1 MSKNFAAN
9 ANNAHDT
16 NDTDETTEQSLM
28 NIPAPERRP
37 LHFRIARLVSNI
49 LAPVTISVPLVI
61 LVAMYDARN
70 LASSTSAVYYACVA
84 FFFLS
89 ILPAAYIV
97 IGVRLGKI
105 SDIGVNRRGE
115 RAGPFLFNT
124 LSNMVGLFVLALLHG
139 PKNLETLL
147 IILAFMSAVLMVIT
161 WWWKISMHTS
171 SLSVTVT
178 ILTAL
183 YGITVLPA
191 YLLVVLVSWSRVVL
205 RRHTVAQVIAGSLVS
220 MALATFVLLI
230 RGV

>member
-1 MSKNFAAN
+1 MSKHFAAD
-9 ANNAHDT
+9 ANDANEH
-16 NDTDETTEQSLM
+16 SLM
-28 NIPAPERRP
+28 NIPAPEPRSLR
-37 LHFRIARLVSNI
+37 LRIARQVSNI
-49 LAPVTISVPLVI
+49 LAPVTISIPLVI
-61 LVAMYDARN
+61 LVAIYDSQSVG
-70 LASSTSAVYYACVA
+70 SSTAAVYYACIA

-89 ILPAAYIV
+89 VLPAVYIV

-105 SDIGVNRRGE
+105 SDVNVSKRGE

-124 LSNMVGLFVLALLHG
+124 ISNMVGLFVLALLHG

-183 YGITVLPA
+183 YGVTVLPA
-191 YLLVVLVSWSRVVL
+191 YLLVVLLSWSRVVL

>member
-1 MSKNFAAN
+1 MSKHVAAD
-9 ANNAHDT
+9 ANDHP
-16 NDTDETTEQSLM
+16 LV
-28 NIPAPERRP
+28 NIPAPEPRTIR
-37 LHFRIARLVSNI
+37 LRIARQVSNI
-49 LAPVTISVPLVI
+49 LAPVTLSVPLVMF
-61 LVAMYDARN
+61 VAIYDARS
-70 LASSTSAVYYACVA
+70 LGSPTAAVYYACIT

-89 ILPAAYIV
+89 VLPAVYIV
-97 IGVRLGKI
+97 IGVRRGKI
-105 SDIGVNRRGE
+105 SDVGVSKHGE

-124 LSNMVGLFVLALLHG
+124 ISNIAGVFVLGLLHG

-147 IILAFMSAVLMVIT
+147 IILAIISAVLMVIT

-183 YGITVLPA
+183 YGVTFLPA
-191 YLLVVLVSWSRVVL
+191 YLLVILLSWSRVVL

-220 MALATFVLLI
+220 MAISTFVLLI